1 MPQALR
7 SGDSLSRFRI
17 VAAIG
22 AGGMGEVYKA
32 IDQSLERAVAIKVLP
47 PGLIRSEER
56 LRRFIQEAKAASSLS
71 HPNIVHIYEIGSAE
85 VMREGV
91 MREGDAQALHF
102 IAMELIEG
110 LTLKREIHEERTDLR
125 VLAGYLGQAA
135 EGLGKA
141 HEAGIVHRDLKPENI
156 MITRDGF
163 AKVLDF
169 GLAKLTEKRDSGG
182 QTNAATEVRERT
194 RDGVV
199 MGTTGYMSPEQVQ
212 GKSVDHRSDIFSF
225 GCILYEAATRKKP
238 FEGDSDV
245 DTMHRILHDKPQ
257 AVDELNP
264 SVPAEV
270 RRIVRRCLAKEPDKR
285 YQSIKDVAIE
295 LDEAVQDWDE
305 LSASTTSASA
315 NSSARALAQSPRRPW
330 LVPAIA
336 TLALFL
342 VATIA
347 FMIYRES
354 KTGGQAAAFS
364 AMKIASLTGSGDV
377 RTSAI
382 SPDRRYVAIVRRTA
396 DGYGIWVR
404 QVATGSD
411 VQVVPPSPLEVFHV
425 VFSPDGDYLFFVRR
439 EDLVIAYS
447 TLFQVPTLGGPIRKV
462 VFDIDSQVGFS
473 PDGKQIAFARGNPPK
488 GESYLMVAAVDGTA
502 ERKLAISKGAVRF
515 LSSGTQWSPDG
526 KQIAAFMGGAN
537 GPRGHLVLADVS
549 TGKLTP
555 VGHAEFWFPDDL
567 TWLPSGDRL
576 LAVGGDGAMLD
587 VRRQIWA
594 VSVPAGETTRVTN
607 DLNAYQGVSLTRDGN
622 MLATTQQRAT
632 SNLCSWTPG
641 STEVK
646 EITSGSSSY
655 VGDVTSSASKLY
667 FFAAMA
673 SGGVEIRTAN
683 LDGTAPTAL
692 ITMKA
697 DPIWLPSVPSDGSF
711 ILFQSLAGGAPR
723 VWRADRD
730 GSNPRP
736 VTSTL
741 ANAQYAMA
749 VAPSGDWFIYLPN
762 AANDLVKVPLR
773 GGGKPVIIAKNSI
786 GSMQVSPDSQF
797 IAGPFWHPNGDTP
810 SRFEKRI
817 LVIPATGG
825 PPVAQFEMRG
835 DGLAC
840 WTPDGKAL
848 TYIRDEQGISNLWRQ
863 PLDGS
868 PPEQLTHFKS
878 GKIVSHTW
886 TPNGTVI
893 MARGEETSDVV
904 LISDFR

>member
-32 IDQSLERAVAIKVLP
+32 IDASLDRAVAIKVLP
-47 PGLIRSEER
+47 TGLIRSEER

-71 HPNIVHIYEIGSAE
+71 HPNIVHIYEIGSAD
-85 VMREGV
+85 VLHDGV
-91 MREGDAQALHF
+91 RSEGDAQPLHF

-270 RRIVRRCLAKEPDKR
+270 RRIIRRCLAKEPDKR

-295 LDEAVQDWDE
+295 LDEAVQNWDE
-305 LSASTTSASA
+305 LSASTTSAST
-315 NSSARALAQSPRRPW
+315 NSSARALAESQRRPW
-330 LVPAIA
+330 LVPAIG
-336 TLALFL
+336 TVALL
-342 VATIA
+342 LIATIA
-347 FMIYRES
+347 FMIYRGS
-354 KTGGQAAAFS
+354 KAGGQATAFS

-377 RTSAI
+377 RTAAI
-382 SPDRRYVAIVRRTA
+382 SPDRKYVAIVRRA
-396 DGYGIWVR
+396 GNGYSIWVR
-404 QVATGSD
+404 QVATESD

-439 EDLVIAYS
+439 EGFVIAYS

-473 PDGKQIAFARGNPPK
+473 PDGKQIAFIRGNPPK

-502 ERKLAISKGAVRF
+502 ERKLAIVKGEVHF
-515 LSSGTQWSPDG
+515 LLSGPQWSPDG

-549 TGKLTP
+549 SGKITP
-555 VGHAEFWFPDDL
+555 LGHTEFWFPDDL
-567 TWLPSGDRL
+567 AWLPSGDRL
-576 LAVGGDGAMLD
+576 LAVGGDGAKLD
-587 VRRQIWA
+587 IRGQIWA

-607 DLNAYQGVSLTRDGN
+607 DLNTYQGVSLTRDGN
-622 MLATTQQRAT
+622 MLATTATHDLEPVQLDTRIDRGKRDHVRLVEFRGRYHIFRIEVVYRGRA
-632 SNLCSWTPG
+632 
-641 STEVK
+641 
-646 EITSGSSSY
+646 
-655 VGDVTSSASKLY
+655 
-667 FFAAMA
+667 
-673 SGGVEIRTAN
+673 GVR
-683 LDGTAPTAL
+683 
-692 ITMKA
+692 
-697 DPIWLPSVPSDGSF
+697 
-711 ILFQSLAGGAPR
+711 R
-723 VWRADRD
+723 
-730 GSNPRP
+730 
-736 VTSTL
+736 
-741 ANAQYAMA
+741 
-749 VAPSGDWFIYLPN
+749 SGDPDCEPRWHRGRH
-762 AANDLVKVPLR
+762 AHHDERRSHMGSLR
-773 GGGKPVIIAKNSI
+773 S
-786 GSMQVSPDSQF
+786 
-797 IAGPFWHPNGDTP
+797 
-810 SRFEKRI
+810 KR
-817 LVIPATGG
+817 
-825 PPVAQFEMRG
+825 R
-835 DGLAC
+835 
-840 WTPDGKAL
+840 
-848 TYIRDEQGISNLWRQ
+848 
-863 PLDGS
+863 
-868 PPEQLTHFKS
+868 
-878 GKIVSHTW
+878 
-886 TPNGTVI
+886 
-893 MARGEETSDVV
+893 
-904 LISDFR
+904 

>member
-32 IDQSLERAVAIKVLP
+32 IDESLERAVAIKVLP

-85 VMREGV
+85 VLHDGV
-91 MREGDAQALHF
+91 RREGDAQPLHF

-264 SVPAEV
+264 SVPADV
-270 RRIVRRCLAKEPDKR
+270 RRIIRRCLAKEPDKR

-295 LDEAVQDWDE
+295 LDEAVQNWDE
-305 LSASTTSASA
+305 LSASTTSAST
-315 NSSARALAQSPRRPW
+315 SGSARAPAQSPRRPW
-330 LVPAIA
+330 LVPAIV
-336 TLALFL
+336 TLALLL

-347 FMIYRES
+347 FMIYRGS
-354 KTGGQAAAFS
+354 KAGGQAAAFS

-377 RTSAI
+377 RTAAI
-382 SPDRRYVAIVRRTA
+382 SPDRKYVAIVRRA
-396 DGYGIWVR
+396 GDGYSIWVR
-404 QVATGSD
+404 QVATESD

-439 EDLVIAYS
+439 EGHVIAYS

-473 PDGKQIAFARGNPPK
+473 PDGKQIAFIRGNPPK

-502 ERKLAISKGAVRF
+502 ERKVAISKGEVRF
-515 LSSGTQWSPDG
+515 LTSGPQWSPDG
-526 KQIAAFMGGAN
+526 KQIAAFMGGPT
-537 GPRGHLVLADVS
+537 GPRGHIVLADVFS
-549 TGKLTP
+549 GKITP
-555 VGHAEFWFPDDL
+555 LGHTEFWFPDDL
-567 TWLPSGDRL
+567 AWLPSGDRL
-576 LAVGGDGAMLD
+576 LAVGGDGAKLD
-587 VRRQIWA
+587 IRRQIWA
-594 VSVPAGETTRVTN
+594 VSVPAGEMTRVTN

-641 STEVK
+641 STETR

-655 VGDVTSSASKLY
+655 VVDLTSSASNL
-667 FFAAMA
+667 FFVAALA
-673 SGGVEIRTAN
+673 SGGVEIRNAN
-683 LDGTAPTAL
+683 LDGTGAATL
-692 ITMKA
+692 ITMKE
-697 DPIWLPSVPSDGSF
+697 DPVWAPSVPSDGSF

-736 VTSTL
+736 VTNTL
-741 ANAQYAMA
+741 ATYQYPMA
-749 VAPSGDWFIYLPN
+749 VAPSGDWFVYVPN
-762 AANDLVKVPLR
+762 ASNDLMKVPLR
-773 GGGKPVIIAKNSI
+773 DGGRPVLIARNSN
-786 GSMQVSPDSQF
+786 GALHVSPDSRLV
-797 IAGPFWHPNGDTP
+797 AGPFFLPAADVAGRVVRT
-810 SRFEKRI
+810 I
-817 LVIPATGG
+817 QVIPASGG
-825 PPVAQFEMRG
+825 PPIARFEMRG
-835 DGLAC
+835 NGYC

-848 TYIRDEQGISNLWRQ
+848 TYVRDEQGISNLWRQ

-868 PPEQLTHFKS
+868 PPEQLSHFKS

-886 TPNGTVI
+886 TPNGTVM